1 MKKFTTIL
9 ILIILAFSTILF
21 AQKRHRKTEPVFQP
35 KSNEET
41 MAEIR
46 NRWEEMSED
55 SKVNLIQK
63 MITNFKKK
71 KNANNINGDE
81 LLYLDTLQSY
91 SESLLNDINN
101 ADKFEKLWMLSK
113 KYNNVKRQKKNV
125 KKKVR
130 IKNNIKTI
138 NKPNGTEEVL
148 EVRPQA
154 SNLWTGDVW
163 KSIIATYGRDDG
175 AIEIGENW
183 VYTECRGWAVFD
195 ISNLPYNAIID
206 GVSITAYTNTASNDA
221 EHTVIIKSMTLDPR
235 YESDDA
241 NLYDDIGN
249 GYKLNVGTWQPMV
262 PGSENH
268 YHSVDFNA
276 NGINYLQENTIYY
289 TWCVGF
295 QEEGGDDNPGVFDGW
310 NDFPYDPEPICT
322 ITYHLP
328 PELTVSPDNIHFSSN
343 GGTQTVNVSSNT
355 GWHVASSDWIGVNPS
370 SGTGN
375 ASVSIT
381 VGANTSTTERS
392 GTVIFETN
400 DQSLSVSVSVT
411 QDGQTPTLS
420 VSPSSLHFTS
430 ESGTQSVS
438 VTSNTTWNVTSKPGW
453 VSSVN
458 PSSYNGNCPN
468 VNITVTSNNTTS
480 TRSGNIIFKTT
491 DGSVTAYLSISQ
503 DGLRQFTINTSS
515 NPPNGGTTSGGGTYN
530 EGTTATVNASANS
543 GFRFHNWTENGN
555 EVSNQASYTFQVM
568 SNRNLTANFELT
580 IPIAPSNLTAHLIT
594 WNNSNVI
601 KLQWQDNSNNEDG
614 FKLERKRNGSW
625 EIVNN
630 NISQN
635 STSYDDYNINE
646 PYSQYQEYRISS
658 YNSAGYSSPTYSGTI
673 VSVNE
678 EESKPTKFML
688 SQNYPNPFN
697 PTTNIKYSVPTNSFI
712 QICVYDSRGTLV
724 DVLVEQRKVPGY
736 YSVTFDASKL
746 SSGIYFYTLR
756 AGNFV
761 QTKKMLLLK

>member
-1 MKKFTTIL
+1 MKKFTTII
-9 ILIILAFSTILF
+9 ILMILAFSTISF
-21 AQKRHRKTEPVFQP
+21 GQKRHRTTNPVFQK

-41 MAEIR
+41 IAEIR

-63 MITNFKKK
+63 MITKFNKK

-101 ADKFEKLWMLSK
+101 TDKFEKLWMLSK

-125 KKKVR
+125 KKKVKV
-130 IKNNIKTI
+130 KNNIETI
-138 NKPNGTEEVL
+138 NKPNVTEEVL
-148 EVRPQA
+148 EVRPD
-154 SNLWTGDVW
+154 SSDWWTGDVW

-175 AIEIGENW
+175 AIEIGENY
-183 VYTECRGWAVFD
+183 VGTECRGWAVFD
-195 ISNLPYNAIID
+195 ICNLPYNAIID
-206 GVSITAYTNTASNDA
+206 AVSITAYTNTASNDA
-221 EHTVIIKSMTLDPR
+221 DHTVIIKSMTLDPR
-235 YESDDA
+235 SESDDA

-249 GYKLNVGTWQPMV
+249 GYKLNVGTWQPMA
-262 PGSENH
+262 PGTENH
-268 YHSVDFNA
+268 YHSVDLNA
-276 NGINYLQENTIYY
+276 NGINYLQENTIFCR
-289 TWCVGF
+289 WVVGF

-310 NDFPYDPEPICT
+310 NDFPYAPEPICT

-328 PELTVSPDNIHFSSN
+328 PELTVSPESIHFSSN

-355 GWHVASSDWIGVNPS
+355 GWHVASVSDLITGVNPS
-370 SGTGN
+370 SDTGN

-400 DQSLSVSVSVT
+400 
-411 QDGQTPTLS
+411 
-420 VSPSSLHFTS
+420 
-430 ESGTQSVS
+430 
-438 VTSNTTWNVTSKPGW
+438 
-453 VSSVN
+453 
-458 PSSYNGNCPN
+458 
-468 VNITVTSNNTTS
+468 
-480 TRSGNIIFKTT
+480 

-530 EGTTATVNASANS
+530 EGSTATVNASANS

-673 VSVNE
+673 VSINE
-678 EESKPTKFML
+678 EENKPTKFML

-724 DVLVEQRKVPGY
+724 DVLVKQRKVPGY